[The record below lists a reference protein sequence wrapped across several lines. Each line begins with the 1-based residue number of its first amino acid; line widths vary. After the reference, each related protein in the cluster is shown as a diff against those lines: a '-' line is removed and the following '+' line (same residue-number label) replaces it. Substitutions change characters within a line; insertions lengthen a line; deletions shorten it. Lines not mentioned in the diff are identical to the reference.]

1 MMIIAGMLFGLAL
14 TALLWPLLP
23 ERPRLS
29 LAALPG
35 APGPEITPSAAL
47 SWKERASQWA
57 MAHLPASM
65 IHGLSDADLDV
76 LGTTRSRHTWAK
88 IYGAALMLVVGL
100 SLSVGAQ
107 VFYSMPLWLSL
118 VLVGLL
124 VAVVWLAPDAEA
136 RKQATKARREF
147 ARAVAVYVE
156 LMAAERSRNAQPT
169 VALENAAA
177 IGDSWAF
184 QRIRQEL
191 VRARFS
197 KVQPW
202 VALEELSVQLQVPD
216 LAEAARVMRLSETME
231 PASTNRFEP
240 WAETCGCACSTRKPP
255 ENTRPLAA

>member
-35 APGPEITPSAAL
+35 APGQAITPSAAL

-107 VFYSMPLWLSL
+107 VFY
-118 VLVGLL
+118 
-124 VAVVWLAPDAEA
+124 
-136 RKQATKARREF
+136 
-147 ARAVAVYVE
+147 
-156 LMAAERSRNAQPT
+156 
-169 VALENAAA
+169 
-177 IGDSWAF
+177 
-184 QRIRQEL
+184 
-191 VRARFS
+191 
-197 KVQPW
+197 
-202 VALEELSVQLQVPD
+202 
-216 LAEAARVMRLSETME
+216 
-231 PASTNRFEP
+231 
-240 WAETCGCACSTRKPP
+240 
-255 ENTRPLAA
+255 